1 MPARDHGTV
10 RRATPQSRRSGVVA
24 VLSWVV
30 AVVVTGAIA
39 GRAVAVLDASSAR
52 SGLLT
57 QAEVVGALATARAA
71 ASAAPAAT
79 PTPTPVGAG
88 PSADPSASAP
98 PTAAPPVAPLEHPAA
113 RPTTPP
119 PPAAQVV
126 RTWTV
131 TGGTVAASCR
141 GATISLLYATPQ
153 DGWTVDVGSAGP
165 DQVKVE
171 LKMSGQET
179 KVTAVCVGGVPQD
192 TVTGPTSEGSPDGGA
207 ADD

>member
-1 MPARDHGTV
+1 MPQN
-10 RRATPQSRRSGVVA
+10 RRNGVVA

-39 GRAVAVLDASSAR
+39 GRAVAVLDAGSAR
-52 SGLLT
+52 SGLLS

-71 ASAAPAAT
+71 ASAAPA
-79 PTPTPVGAG
+79 PTPTPAPSDPGPSAG
-88 PSADPSASAP
+88 PSGGGSPTSLPPAVPSGHQA
-98 PTAAPPVAPLEHPAA
+98 V
-113 RPTTPP
+113 RPTTAP

-126 RTWTV
+126 RTWPV

-192 TVTGPTSEGSPDGGA
+192 TVTASTGEGKDGGA